1 MLVAWHPSHS
11 RVTIP
16 FIRRQ
21 PLGRAGEI
29 PRDPISAGC
38 RGNARIRSSHSINA
52 SVPEFAFLAP
62 QNSKGTAIKNR
73 GRPISPGSDGR
84 ALYARPVRYAPWL
97 RPCHTFYRDGSAFGW
112 QYQWRGG
119 TNRPG
124 VTTTAISLAPSP
136 YGYRSNGAPVWVSA
150 KTTASASR

>member
-1 MLVAWHPSHS
+1 VATPVRRMRAIALRAAVQQQRQENPNVVAHQPAWTKHLPIKSVPDGGGITTGRYRPSTRKSQWRRGRLVAFGH
-11 RVTIP
+11 
-16 FIRRQ
+16 
-21 PLGRAGEI
+21 AE
-29 PRDPISAGC
+29 
-38 RGNARIRSSHSINA
+38 
-52 SVPEFAFLAP
+52 
-62 QNSKGTAIKNR
+62 KNG

-112 QYQWRGG
+112 WYQWRGG

-136 YGYRSNGAPVWVSA
+136 YGYRS
-150 KTTASASR
+150 